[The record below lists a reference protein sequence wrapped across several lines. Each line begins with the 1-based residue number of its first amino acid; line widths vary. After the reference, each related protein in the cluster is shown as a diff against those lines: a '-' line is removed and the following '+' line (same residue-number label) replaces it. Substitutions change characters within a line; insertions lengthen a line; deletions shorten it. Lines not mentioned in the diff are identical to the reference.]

1 MVRASTQ
8 PVRLP
13 GDLIEA
19 LRGEATVADRSLPA
33 ETEAR
38 LRDSL
43 DRGAWAAVEPQLMPR
58 SRAIGRLLGF
68 LANELMAYSPAG
80 EENDYLRHGVARML
94 DRLSGKTVPG
104 PEHDAATMAD
114 YWWLRLNNADERIF
128 EQGSPVP
135 MTNEQRALAEIR
147 SDLGIGQSEAAE
159 RPQKKWERG

>member
-19 LRGEATVADRSLPA
+19 LRKEANAAERSLPA

-43 DRGAWAAVEPQLMPR
+43 DRGAWAAVEPQLAPR
-58 SRAIGRLLGF
+58 ARAVGRLLGF
-68 LANELMAYSPAG
+68 LVNELVAYSPKG

-94 DRLSGKTVPG
+94 DRLSGEAISG
-104 PEHDAATMAD
+104 PEHDAATVAD
-114 YWWLRLNNADERIF
+114 YWWLRMNNAEERTY
-128 EQGSPVP
+128 EQGSPIP

-147 SDLGIGQSEAAE
+147 SDMTIVQAAAE
-159 RPQKKWERG
+159 PPREKPAA

>member
-19 LRGEATVADRSLPA
+19 LRSEATKAARSLPA
-33 ETEAR
+33 ETETR

-68 LANELMAYSPAG
+68 LANELVSYSPSG

-94 DRLSGKTVPG
+94 DRLSGEAVSG

-114 YWWLRLNNADERIF
+114 YWWLRLSNAQERTY
-128 EQGSPVP
+128 EQGAPVP
-135 MTNEQRALAEIR
+135 MTNEPRALAEIR
-147 SDLGIGQSEAAE
+147 SDLGIGQAAATAQPRKKRE
-159 RPQKKWERG
+159 RE